1 MTHVEKRQVNLKF
14 DLSNR
19 KININLN
26 WYFNISAS
34 LIINTCRIGYIEM
47 IYCRQHMIVKFDK

>member
-1 MTHVEKRQVNLKF
+1 MTHDEKRQVNLKF

-47 IYCRQHMIVKFDK
+47 I